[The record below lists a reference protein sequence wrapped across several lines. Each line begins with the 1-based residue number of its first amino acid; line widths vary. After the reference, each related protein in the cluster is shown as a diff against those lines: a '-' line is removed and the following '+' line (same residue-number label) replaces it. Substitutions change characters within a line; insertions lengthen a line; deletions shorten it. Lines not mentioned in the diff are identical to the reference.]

1 MECPMRRLS
10 LVTTLLALLCL
21 SVPATAQDS
30 SALINEAL
38 DKPVKLTINTE
49 LPTAMSGIA
58 RETGVRI
65 EADRKVWDLLPWGQ
79 QTKVT
84 ATIENQSLRDA
95 LNAIAHKLG
104 LETVLREQAVEL
116 RPMAALTRLG
126 RRSTVQELQ
135 ALDWLSSKPLNLK
148 NPSPTIRDVV
158 NEVDKALEA
167 AKSPFAVEFRPGDV
181 KGDQLVAV
189 PRNATMAE
197 ALESLT
203 KDTALTWYPWADSI
217 VVVPKEV
224 QVRNLLTKSITARY
238 NNADVAQVLTELAQ
252 QSGLEF
258 SIEPGAIQRVAPEFR
273 RITLMLD
280 NYTVRDVLE
289 SISGLTGLGYTVNA
303 KGVYITNQNALP
315 AGAAAAAQQERAMG
329 MILLPDN
336 GMTIFL
342 RPSDLDEDV
351 RQYLDFRR
359 KREIEKLREM
369 MKEQGFK
376 PVPAT
381 QPAATTPAQPAS
393 PPVEKKQDL

>member
-1 MECPMRRLS
+1 MSRLLS
-10 LVTTLLALLCL
+10 VTTLLALLCH
-21 SVPATAQDS
+21 SVQAGAQDS

-84 ATIENQSLRDA
+84 ATIQNQSLRDA

-116 RPMAALTRLG
+116 RPMPALTRLG

-135 ALDWLSSKPLNLK
+135 ALDLLSSTPLNLK

-167 AKSPFAVEFRPGDV
+167 AKSAFAVEFRPGDI
-181 KGDQLVAV
+181 KPDQLVSV

-197 ALESLT
+197 ALESLA
-203 KDTALTWYPWADSI
+203 KDTQLTWYPWGDSI

-224 QVRNLLTKSITARY
+224 QVRNQLGKILTTRY
-238 NNADVAQVLTELAQ
+238 NDADIGQVLSELSQ
-252 QSGLEF
+252 QSGVEF
-258 SIEPGAIQRVAPEFR
+258 SIEPGAIQRVPGESR
-273 RITLMLD
+273 RIKFSFD
-280 NYTVRDVLE
+280 GTVREALE
-289 SISGLTGLGYTVNA
+289 YISGFTGLSYVVNA
-303 KGVYITNQNALP
+303 KGVYISNQSSATAVA
-315 AGAAAAAQQERAMG
+315 AGAAQQERAMG
-329 MILLPDN
+329 MIQLEGN
-336 GMTIFL
+336 GVQIFL
-342 RPSDLDEDV
+342 RASELDEDV
-351 RQYLDFRR
+351 RQYLEFRR
-359 KREIEKLREM
+359 KREIEKLRDM
-369 MKEQGFK
+369 MKEEGFK
-376 PVPAT
+376 PAPAT
-381 QPAATTPAQPAS
+381 QPSAQPAVA
-393 PPVEKKQDL
+393 PVEKKQDL

>member
-1 MECPMRRLS
+1 MRRSKVVAPL
-10 LVTTLLALLCL
+10 TLAAIVACL
-21 SVPATAQDS
+21 HTSTAGAQDS

-38 DKPVKLTINTE
+38 DKPVKLAINTE

-104 LETVLREQAVEL
+104 LETVLREQVVEL
-116 RPMAALTRLG
+116 RPMPALTRLG

-135 ALDWLSSKPLNLK
+135 ALDLLSSTPLNLK

-158 NEVDKALEA
+158 NEVDRALENM
-167 AKSPFAVEFRPGDV
+167 KSPFSVEFRPGDAV
-181 KGDQLVAV
+181 KPDQAVAV

-197 ALESLT
+197 ALESLV
-203 KDTALTWYPWADSI
+203 KDTGLTWYPWADGI

-224 QVRNLLTKSITARY
+224 QVRNQLGKTLTTRY

-252 QSGLEF
+252 QSGVEF

-273 RITLMLD
+273 RITLSLD
-280 NYTVRDVLE
+280 NATVRDALE
-289 SISGLTGLGYTVNA
+289 NVSGFTGLAYKVDA
-303 KGVYITNQNALP
+303 KGVYVWNQNGALP
-315 AGAAAAAQQERAMG
+315 AAAAAQQERSIG
-329 MILLPDN
+329 MIQLDN
-336 GMTIFL
+336 GVQIFL
-342 RPSDLDEDV
+342 RPSDLDDDV
-351 RQYLDFRR
+351 RQYLEFRR

-369 MKEQGFK
+369 MKEEGFK
-376 PVPAT
+376 PTPAPSTAPT
-381 QPAATTPAQPAS
+381 QPAA
-393 PPVEKKQDL
+393 PPVEPKRDL